1 MIVHDRVVE
10 VEPFVEVE
18 GCSDDALRHGRL
30 ELDAE
35 VHQLSLEEH
44 QENVGVL
51 VRKKIDILGRLLSG
65 NEIVVAFLSPPHNL
79 SIKT

>member
-1 MIVHDRVVE
+1 
-10 VEPFVEVE
+10 
-18 GCSDDALRHGRL
+18 
-30 ELDAE
+30 
-35 VHQLSLEEH
+35 
-44 QENVGVL
+44 